1 MALTQISTGGVK
13 NDAVTA
19 GKIPANAVGSS
30 EIADDAVDQGAIAD
44 EAVDEA
50 RLQISNAGSNGQ
62 FLQKQSGNTGGLTW
76 ATATTDTSDKA
87 SLSGCNFTGSVGINT
102 SSPVRKLHVTAD
114 DTPVARFERD
124 TSDGAIIEIRD
135 TSNNTIASIGS
146 ESGDLEISAENSN
159 NLRFAVGTSEKF
171 RVGSSGQLGI
181 GGATYGSS
189 GQVLTSGGASAAP
202 SWSTISS
209 GPGTGEEYVKKKNG
223 SGSVSN
229 SGNNTYAG
237 YQSGNALANGDD
249 YNTFYGY
256 RTGKVNSGAYNTYIG
271 YNAGVKATGSG
282 DTCVGA
288 HAGDN
293 ATSGGYNTFI
303 GLGAGTSCT
312 TGAQNT
318 AVGHWAN
325 TGTTGSYNIVIGD
338 QAGGSQSPSGNITT
352 TNSILVLGG
361 NGITDFYCA
370 DTSISSSDKRDKTDI
385 TDFTHGLKWINQLK
399 PVTYRWDKRTWYN
412 EYNEDGSLKTEVTPD
427 GSKKRARQHIGF
439 LAQDVLAI
447 EQADGYASKKDDMLV
462 VNINEDNT
470 AYGLKYER
478 LVPVLVNAIKELSTK
493 VESLETKVAALE
505 AA

>member
-1 MALTQISTGGVK
+1 MTNTTGG
-13 NDAVTA
+13 NNSALGYNAAAYVTGDYNTSLGVA
-19 GKIPANAVGSS
+19 SGSS
-30 EIADDAVDQGAIAD
+30 IGTSQTGDNNTTVGYGATPSSSSVSDEIT
-44 EAVDEA
+44 
-50 RLQISNAGSNGQ
+50 L
-62 FLQKQSGNTGGLTW
+62 GNT
-76 ATATTDTSDKA
+76 
-87 SLSGCNFTGSVGINT
+87 SVT
-102 SSPVRKLHVTAD
+102 
-114 DTPVARFERD
+114 
-124 TSDGAIIEIRD
+124 
-135 TSNNTIASIGS
+135 
-146 ESGDLEISAENSN
+146 
-159 NLRFAVGTSEKF
+159 KF
-171 RVGSSGQLGI
+171 RVPGI
-181 GGATYGSS
+181 NFVVKDNSAMPNT
-189 GQVLTSGGASAAP
+189 GQVLTADSNGEGYWATVSA
-202 SWSTISS
+202 
-209 GPGTGEEYVKKKNG
+209 GPGTGEEYVKKKNS
-223 SGSVSN
+223 SGNASN
-229 SGNNTYAG
+229 SGKNTYAG

-256 RTGKVNSGAYNTYIG
+256 QTGKVNSGSYNTYIG
-271 YNAGVKATGSG
+271 YNAGVKATGTG
-282 DTCVGA
+282 DVCVGA

-303 GLGAGTSCT
+303 GLGAGNSCT

-352 TNSILVLGG
+352 TNNILVLGG

-447 EQADGYASKKDDMLV
+447 EQADGFASKKDDMLV
-462 VNINEDNT
+462 VNLNEDNS

-478 LVPVLVNAIKELSTK
+478 LVPVLVNAIKELSAK
-493 VESLETKVAALE
+493 VTALE